1 MTIHLRQ
8 SARVRRFI
16 GLQRPLYLLLILQ
29 FHARVWELQPVVS
42 VLQTVRNI
50 SRIAIVQLTFWKRL
64 VIVYKTTTSIT
75 ARLFAAQDMMATLP
89 LLANRLESSMVIPV
103 PNVVNNTL
111 RNGHPFQMLL
121 SLVATT
127 NTSRLVSVGL
137 LFQMVA
143 YSFIVVEMAHLLQE
157 TIHQIWILVPKGG
170 STSKES
176 YTTSLLKIPA
186 IYTVA
191 VILIINGVTG
201 AMARMSLVFVR
212 MVLVVLILPRLL
224 RVQVAATVLLSGLAR
239 L

>member
-1 MTIHLRQ
+1 MNKSL
-8 SARVRRFI
+8 
-16 GLQRPLYLLLILQ
+16 
-29 FHARVWELQPVVS
+29 WKLQPVNS

-75 ARLFAAQDMMATLP
+75 ARLFAVQEMMAIIP

-103 PNVVNNTL
+103 PNVANNTL

-143 YSFIVVEMAHLLQE
+143 YSFIVVEMALHV
-157 TIHQIWILVPKGG
+157 H
-170 STSKES
+170 
-176 YTTSLLKIPA
+176 
-186 IYTVA
+186 
-191 VILIINGVTG
+191 
-201 AMARMSLVFVR
+201 
-212 MVLVVLILPRLL
+212 
-224 RVQVAATVLLSGLAR
+224 VQ
-239 L
+239 